1 MKAWRRDDAGGGA
14 ADGAPGA
21 RCAMLPDEADMLANL
36 GRQVLG
42 LHRAVID
49 GRAVLDDPVM
59 ERLYPSA
66 YGGEEA
72 SAEFRR
78 LASPDIATER
88 IRTMTR
94 MVVDLETALPAEG
107 DEADDAEL
115 QLVVDAEGADAWLRA
130 LGEVRLV
137 LHVRTGQDRASL
149 TPDVTDEDID
159 QLRDVI
165 EWLGFAQA
173 TLLEALD

>member
-1 MKAWRRDDAGGGA
+1 MKAWRRDGT
-14 ADGAPGA
+14 GA
-21 RCAMLPDEADMLANL
+21 RCAMLPEEADMLANL

-49 GRAVLDDPVM
+49 QRALFEDPVM

-66 YGGEEA
+66 YGSSEDA
-72 SAEFRR
+72 AEFRR
-78 LASPDIATER
+78 LASPDIATDR
-88 IRTMTR
+88 IHSMTR
-94 MVVDLETALPAEG
+94 MVVDLETALPSEG
-107 DEADDAEL
+107 DEHADAEL
-115 QLVVDAEGADAWLRA
+115 QIAVDADGADAWLRS

-149 TPDVTDEDID
+149 TPDVTDEDIA

-165 EWLGFAQA
+165 DWLGFAQA
-173 TLLEALD
+173 TLLEAVA

>member
-1 MKAWRRDDAGGGA
+1 MKAWRRDGE
-14 ADGAPGA
+14 GA

-49 GRAVLDDPVM
+49 RRAALDDPVM

-66 YGGEEA
+66 YGRAEDA
-72 SAEFRR
+72 DEFRR
-78 LASPDIATER
+78 FASPDIAADR
-88 IRTMTR
+88 IQTMTR

-107 DEADDAEL
+107 DEHDDAEL
-115 QLVVDAEGADAWLRA
+115 QIAVDAEGADAWLRS

-137 LHVRTGQDRASL
+137 LHVRTGQDRSEL
-149 TPDVTDEDID
+149 TPDVTDDDIA
-159 QLRDVI
+159 QLRDVVD
-165 EWLGFAQA
+165 WLGFAQA
-173 TLLEALD
+173 TLLEALE

>member
-1 MKAWRRDDAGGGA
+1 MKAWRRDGD
-14 ADGAPGA
+14 GA
-21 RCAMLPDEADMLANL
+21 RCAMLAEEADMLATL
-36 GRQVLG
+36 SRQVLA

-49 GRAVLDDPVM
+49 GRAALDDPVL

-66 YGGEEA
+66 YASEEDA
-72 SAEFRR
+72 AEFRR
-78 LASPDIATER
+78 LASSDIAADR

-107 DEADDAEL
+107 DEREDAEL
-115 QLVVDAEGADAWLRA
+115 QVAVDAEGADAWLRA

-137 LHVRTGQDRASL
+137 LHVRTGQDKAEL
-149 TPDVTDEDID
+149 TPGVTDEDLA
-159 QLRDVI
+159 QLRDVVD
-165 EWLGFAQA
+165 WLGFAQG